1 VNRSFARG
9 PTAERASVVAAGV
22 GSSALYAVLFA
33 EQHALASPGVRGL
46 APRIAFDLIATVA
59 LFAAYAWILWAF
71 GRSPAPGGR
80 VAILAFAFPVV
91 FYAVALS
98 RPPALS
104 IDALSYVAHGA
115 VAVDL
120 HADPYRVPASAI
132 AATPLGTALARYGWR
147 PVHPVTPYGPLWTDV
162 EFLVVR
168 SVRTVWSRLLA
179 IKLLGTLACLG
190 SAALVWTILRRVHPA
205 YASRGTLAFL
215 WNPLIVTQ
223 VAGDGHNDG
232 LMVLLV
238 LAALALTLRRPVVG
252 GLTMLGAVLTKYVPA
267 LFLPA
272 QFVYVRRSS
281 HDARTFAMTLATTAA
296 LGIGIAVAAFRPWWI
311 GASTFSG
318 LAQSGDAAGTAST
331 VSLAREALGRVGL
344 TALET
349 VAIPAGVL
357 VLIAVVV
364 VASASVSDA
373 PGLIRACACIGV
385 AYLLLS
391 PTYWPWY
398 SILPASLTTLV
409 PERPFRQL
417 GFALSLGACLAAP
430 WDVLFVRGAVDRSA
444 FLLLTWGPGLGMVTV
459 VSGVLSVLAI
469 AARNGRGVDP
479 APLGR

>member
-1 VNRSFARG
+1 M
-9 PTAERASVVAAGV
+9 SVVAAGV

-33 EQHALASPGVRGL
+33 EQHALASPD
-46 APRIAFDLIATVA
+46 APGPASRIAIDLIATIG
-59 LFAAYAWILWAF
+59 LFAAYGWILWAF
-71 GRSPAPGGR
+71 ARAPASNGR
-80 VAILAFAFPVV
+80 VATLAFAFPIV

-98 RPPALS
+98 RPPTLS

-132 AATPLGTALARYGWR
+132 AGTPLGAALARYGWR

-162 EFLVVR
+162 EVLVVR
-168 SVRTVWSRLLA
+168 SVGTVWSRLLA
-179 IKLLGTLACLG
+179 IKLVGTLASLG

-205 YASRGTLAFL
+205 HATSGTLAFL

-223 VAGDGHNDG
+223 VVGDGHNDG

-252 GLTMLGAVLTKYVPA
+252 GLTMLAATLTKYVPA

-272 QFVYVRRSS
+272 QIVYVRRSS
-281 HDARTFAMTLATTAA
+281 QDARTFARSLAAAAA
-296 LGIGIAVAAFRPWWI
+296 LGTAMAVAAFRPWWI

-318 LAQSGDAAGTAST
+318 LARSGDAAGTAST

-349 VAIPAGVL
+349 VAIPVGVL
-357 VLIAVVV
+357 ALIAVVV
-364 VASASVSDA
+364 VASASASDA
-373 PGLIRACACIGV
+373 PGLIRACACIAV
-385 AYLLLS
+385 AYVVFS

-398 SILPASLTTLV
+398 SILPASLTPLV
-409 PERPFRQL
+409 PERSFRQL
-417 GFALSLGACLAAP
+417 GFALSIGACLAAP
-430 WDVLFVRGAVDRSA
+430 WDVLFVRGVVNRSA
-444 FLLLTWGPGLGMVTV
+444 FLLLTWAPGLGVVTV
-459 VSGVLSVLAI
+459 LSGVLSVLAV
-469 AARNGRGVDP
+469 AARNRRSVDP
-479 APLGR
+479 EPLGR